1 MPGLATPR
9 ALSPARVRT
18 DPGFSEDSRFAH
30 SVAAASPR
38 IRDASRSA
46 QLRERQI
53 RTPGIRGR
61 GKRSGLRAR
70 IHRVFGRRCS
80 TRLSTTTPHLNSTGT
95 ETNYRRP
102 ERDEEQHTGADGIR
116 IRVRPQAGHGQEN
129 DRRQRRPADLGDDR
143 AEAEQAIAPEFLH
156 APILCCGSALRA
168 ASPIPGRPT
177 GRAEVSPGPFDYV
190 SKMTSVPW
198 LPAATACATPIG
210 TMKTSPARTV
220 TDASPSVRLSWPSTT
235 SRPSG

>member
-70 IHRVFGRRCS
+70 IHRVSGRRCS

-102 ERDEEQHTGADGIR
+102 ERDEEQQTGADGIR

-129 DRRQRRPADLGDDR
+129 DPGSGIQPIWAM
-143 AEAEQAIAPEFLH
+143 IAPKRNRRLLQNSFMRPFSAAVPPC
-156 APILCCGSALRA
+156 APRA
-168 ASPIPGRPT
+168 RFPAGRPVAPRCRPGR
-177 GRAEVSPGPFDYV
+177 
-190 SKMTSVPW
+190 
-198 LPAATACATPIG
+198 
-210 TMKTSPARTV
+210 
-220 TDASPSVRLSWPSTT
+220 STT
-235 SRPSG
+235 CRK